1 MHNSDCDQFFNL
13 NGTRNQKKKKKKPTN
28 RKQQLMIRLLNPIA
42 RSQVKL
48 MNAFKE
54 YRESKHFKAYDPW
67 VKLH

>member
-1 MHNSDCDQFFNL
+1 MHNNDCDQFFNL
-13 NGTRNQKKKKKKPTN
+13 NGTRNQKKKPTN
-28 RKQQLMIRLLNPIA
+28 RKQKQMIRLSNPIA
-42 RSQVKL
+42 RRQVKL